1 MAHQDQRSSLFLY
14 VFALVAFSAMG
25 CSDGTQAP
33 QDCTL
38 SEWSEWSTCSELC
51 DGGEQARS
59 RGILTS
65 ASNGGAECSATDEV
79 RECNADPCVRLNHIQ
94 VVGSH
99 NSYKIQPSASLQRG
113 IVGLSSLAAT
123 DLPDPRGLVYG
134 HSPLAEQFANER
146 VRHIEL
152 DIWIDDEGGRFADP
166 FGPLLLDFLHATY
179 PGNPLLDFGVSGES
193 FDPDG
198 AMRAPGFKVFHV
210 QDIDFRTTC
219 FLLEDCLQA
228 VEDRLS
234 SQSNHLPI
242 MVLLE
247 LKQDAFDPE
256 LLSLFNSLP
265 VPPPPGLAVFTE
277 PTPWDLEDLLEVED
291 LIRTVFADQ
300 QIIMPNE
307 VRAGYPR
314 LQDGIAAE
322 GWPTLADSRGRV
334 MFTLDNEG
342 ALSTEYANYYDGN
355 LDGALIFTS
364 SDPSD
369 PERADVGF
377 VKRNDPFVE
386 SPSISELVALN
397 YMVRT
402 RADSENVEADLNNTA
417 RRDAALGSGAQWV
430 STDYQEATNE
440 FTDYQVIL
448 PDGAVARCNPVSAP
462 VSCEPQD
469 VLE

>member
-1 MAHQDQRSSLFLY
+1 
-14 VFALVAFSAMG
+14 
-25 CSDGTQAP
+25 
-33 QDCTL
+33 
-38 SEWSEWSTCSELC
+38 
-51 DGGEQARS
+51 
-59 RGILTS
+59 
-65 ASNGGAECSATDEV
+65 
-79 RECNADPCVRLNHIQ
+79 
-94 VVGSH
+94 
-99 NSYKIQPSASLQRG
+99 
-113 IVGLSSLAAT
+113 
-123 DLPDPRGLVYG
+123 
-134 HSPLAEQFANER
+134 
-146 VRHIEL
+146 
-152 DIWIDDEGGRFADP
+152 
-166 FGPLLLDFLHATY
+166 
-179 PGNPLLDFGVSGES
+179 
-193 FDPDG
+193 
-198 AMRAPGFKVFHV
+198 
-210 QDIDFRTTC
+210 
-219 FLLEDCLQA
+219 
-228 VEDRLS
+228 
-234 SQSNHLPI
+234 
-242 MVLLE
+242 
-247 LKQDAFDPE
+247 
-256 LLSLFNSLP
+256 
-265 VPPPPGLAVFTE
+265 
-277 PTPWDLEDLLEVED
+277 
-291 LIRTVFADQ
+291 
-300 QIIMPNE
+300 
-307 VRAGYPR
+307 
-314 LQDGIAAE
+314 
-322 GWPTLADSRGRV
+322 